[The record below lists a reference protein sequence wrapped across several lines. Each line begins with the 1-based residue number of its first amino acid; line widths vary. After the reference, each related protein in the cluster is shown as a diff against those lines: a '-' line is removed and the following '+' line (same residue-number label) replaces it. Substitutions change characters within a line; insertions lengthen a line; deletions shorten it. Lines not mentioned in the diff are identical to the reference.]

1 MKTRPAKKR
10 PPSRLKRLAQT
21 GLALVLVLVLFV
33 AWANYR
39 IIEANRER
47 IFSDASLVPVCD
59 VALILG
65 TSAFVQRGRA
75 NLHFESRMDAAA
87 GLYRAGKV
95 RHLLVSGDNRRKNYN
110 EPRQMRAA
118 LIKRGIP
125 ETAITL
131 DYAGFRTLDSVVR
144 ARQVFGL
151 ERCIIVTQRYHNS
164 RALEIAR
171 ASHLDA
177 WGYCAPDVAFAHSFI
192 TECREVL
199 ARTLTVLDLYVW
211 HRQPYFL
218 GEPEPIRIAR
228 H

>member
-1 MKTRPAKKR
+1 MKSRLARKGR
-10 PPSRLKRLAQT
+10 PSRLKRLAQT
-21 GLALVLVLVLFV
+21 GLALLLVLVLFV
-33 AWANYR
+33 AWANYH
-39 IIEANRER
+39 IIAANRAR
-47 IFSDASLVPVCD
+47 LVSDASLAPACD
-59 VALILG
+59 IALVLG
-65 TSAFVQRGRA
+65 TSAFLQDGRA
-75 NLHFESRMDAAA
+75 NPHFESRMDAAA

-118 LIKRGIP
+118 LVKRGIP
-125 ETAITL
+125 ESAITL

-171 ASHLDA
+171 ANHLDA
-177 WGYCAPDVAFAHSFI
+177 WGYCAPDVAFAHSFV

-211 HRQPYFL
+211 HRRPYFL
-218 GEPEPIRIAR
+218 GEPEPIRLD
-228 H
+228 HH